1 MKSIVPFISMLPK
14 ADIDQWL
21 KILKKKLPME
31 RIVKFSNLKKSD
43 YKKIDVA
50 IVANPNPT
58 EVKKLVNLK
67 WIQSVWVG
75 VEKLVESFKS
85 ERVKIVRLVD
95 PEMNR
100 TMSEAVLSWVLY
112 LHRDMHFYQVQQ
124 NKRVWKQAD
133 YIKPSKKIV
142 SIIGLGELGSASAA
156 KLIENGFNVCGWS
169 RGKKNIKKVKSF
181 TGELG
186 LKNMLKQTDILV
198 CLIPLTRNTKYL
210 LNYKMLSY
218 LKKGASIINFARG
231 AIINAKDLVKHL
243 NSGTI
248 KHAVLD
254 VFEQE
259 PLPKTSILWKHKNVT
274 VLPHISAHTDMDTAS
289 SIVCKNIKMYRLKNR
304 ISKSVDMV
312 RGY

>member
-112 LHRDMHFYQVQQ
+112 LHRDMHFYQVHQ
-124 NKRVWKQAD
+124 NKRVWKEAD

-304 ISKSVDMV
+304 IPKSVDMA

>member
-1 MKSIVPFISMLPK
+1 MLPK

-21 KILKKKLPME
+21 KILKKKLPKE

-58 EVKKLVNLK
+58 EVKKLLNLK

-124 NKRVWKQAD
+124 NKRVWKEAD

-198 CLIPLTRNTKYL
+198 CLIPLTRKTKYL

-243 NSGTI
+243 NSGRI

-259 PLPKTSILWKHKNVT
+259 PLPKTSVLWKHKNVT

-304 ISKSVDMV
+304 IPKSVDMG

>member
-21 KILKKKLPME
+21 KILKKKLPKE
-31 RIVKFSNLKKSD
+31 RIVKFSSLKKVD

-75 VEKLVESFKS
+75 VEKLVESFKG

-95 PEMNR
+95 PEMSR
-100 TMSEAVLSWVLY
+100 TMAEAVLSWVLY
-112 LHRDMHFYQVQQ
+112 LHRNMHFYKVQQ
-124 NKRVWKQAD
+124 NKRVWKEAD
-133 YIKPSKKIV
+133 YIKPSKKVV
-142 SIIGLGELGSASAA
+142 SFIGLGELGTASAF
-156 KLIENGFNVCGWS
+156 KLIQNNFNVCGWS
-169 RGKKNIKKVKSF
+169 RAKKNISKVKSF

-186 LKNMLKQTDILV
+186 FKKMLQQTDILV
-198 CLIPLTRNTKYL
+198 CLIPLTKKTKYL
-210 LNYKMLSY
+210 LNYKTLSY

-231 AIINAKDLVKHL
+231 AIINANDLVKHL
-243 NSGTI
+243 NSGRI

-259 PLPKTSILWKHKNVT
+259 PLPKTSILWKHKNIT

-289 SIVCKNIKMYRLKNR
+289 SIVCKNIKLYRAKNR
-304 ISKSVDMV
+304 IPKSVDMT

>member
-124 NKRVWKQAD
+124 NKRVWKEAD

-243 NSGTI
+243 NSGRI

-289 SIVCKNIKMYRLKNR
+289 SIVCKNIKIYRLKNR
-304 ISKSVDMV
+304 IPKSVDMA

>member
-21 KILKKKLPME
+21 KILKKKLPKE

-75 VEKLVESFKS
+75 VEKLVESFKG
-85 ERVKIVRLVD
+85 EKVKIVRLVD

-124 NKRVWKQAD
+124 NKRVWKEAD

-156 KLIENGFNVCGWS
+156 KLIQNGFNVCGWS

-186 LKNMLKQTDILV
+186 LKKMLKQTDILV

-210 LNYKMLSY
+210 LNYKMLFY

-243 NSGTI
+243 DSGTI

-259 PLPKTSILWKHKNVT
+259 PLPKTNILWKHKNVT

-304 ISKSVDMV
+304 IPKSVDMV

>member
-1 MKSIVPFISMLPK
+1 MLCPYQCEQK
-14 ADIDQWL
+14 
-21 KILKKKLPME
+21 
-31 RIVKFSNLKKSD
+31 
-43 YKKIDVA
+43 YG
-50 IVANPNPT
+50 
-58 EVKKLVNLK
+58 EVLL
-67 WIQSVWVG
+67 
-75 VEKLVESFKS
+75 
-85 ERVKIVRLVD
+85 
-95 PEMNR
+95 
-100 TMSEAVLSWVLY
+100 
-112 LHRDMHFYQVQQ
+112 HFYQVQQ
-124 NKRVWKQAD
+124 NKRVWKEAD

-156 KLIENGFNVCGWS
+156 KLIQNGFNVCGWS

-243 NSGTI
+243 NSGRI

-304 ISKSVDMV
+304 IPKSVNIV

>member
-1 MKSIVPFISMLPK
+1 MKSIVPFISSLPK

-21 KILKKKLPME
+21 KILKKKLPKE
-31 RIVKFSNLKKSD
+31 RIVKFSSLKKSD

-50 IVANPNPT
+50 VVANPNPSD
-58 EVKKLVNLK
+58 VKKLVNLK

-75 VEKLVESFKS
+75 VEKLVESF
-85 ERVKIVRLVD
+85 ENENFKIVRLVD
-95 PEMNR
+95 PEMTR

-112 LHRDMHFYQVQQ
+112 LHRDMHFYRVQQ
-124 NKRVWKQAD
+124 NKKTWREAD

-142 SIIGLGELGSASAA
+142 SFIGLGELGAASAS
-156 KLIENGFNVCGWS
+156 KLIENNFNVCGWS

-181 TGELG
+181 TGKLG
-186 LKNMLKQTDILV
+186 LKKMLKQTDILV
-198 CLIPLTRNTKYL
+198 CLIPLTKKTKYL
-210 LNYKMLSY
+210 LNYKTLSY

-243 NSGTI
+243 NSGRI

-254 VFEQE
+254 VFEKK
-259 PLPKTSILWKHKNVT
+259 PLPKTSVLWKHKNIT
-274 VLPHISAHTDMDTAS
+274 VLPHISARVNLNTAS
-289 SIVCKNIKMYRLKNR
+289 DIICKNIKTYRLKNR
-304 ISKSVDMV
+304 IPKSVDMS

>member
-1 MKSIVPFISMLPK
+1 MLPK

-21 KILKKKLPME
+21 KILKKKLPKE
-31 RIVKFSNLKKSD
+31 RIVKFSNLKKTD
-43 YKKIDVA
+43 YKKTDVA

-58 EVKKLVNLK
+58 EVKKLVNLN

-75 VEKLVESFKS
+75 VEKLVESFKGD
-85 ERVKIVRLVD
+85 RVKIVRLID

-100 TMSEAVLSWVLY
+100 TMAEAVLSWVLY
-112 LHRDMHFYQVQQ
+112 LHRDMHFYQAQQ
-124 NKRVWKQAD
+124 NKRVWKESD
-133 YIKPSKKIV
+133 YIKPSKKVV
-142 SIIGLGELGSASAA
+142 SFIGLGELGAASAF
-156 KLIENGFNVCGWS
+156 KLIQNNFNVYGWS
-169 RGKKNIKKVKSF
+169 KAKKNISKVKSF

-186 LKNMLKQTDILV
+186 LKKMLQQTDILV
-198 CLIPLTRNTKYL
+198 CLIPLTKKTKYL
-210 LNYKMLSY
+210 LNYKTLSY

-231 AIINAKDLVKHL
+231 AIINANDLVKHL
-243 NSGTI
+243 NSGRI

-259 PLPKTSILWKHKNVT
+259 PLPKKSNLWKHKNVT

-289 SIVCKNIKMYRLKNR
+289 NIVCKNIKMYRLKNR
-304 ISKSVDMV
+304 IPKSVDLK

>member
-1 MKSIVPFISMLPK
+1 MKSIVPFISVLPK

-21 KILKKKLPME
+21 KILKKKLPKE

-124 NKRVWKQAD
+124 NKRVWKEAD

-198 CLIPLTRNTKYL
+198 CLIPLTRKTKYL
-210 LNYKMLSY
+210 LNYKTLSY

-304 ISKSVDMV
+304 IPKSVNMV

>member
-1 MKSIVPFISMLPK
+1 MLPK

-21 KILKKKLPME
+21 KILKKKLPKE
-31 RIVKFSNLKKSD
+31 RIVKFSNLKKSE

-85 ERVKIVRLVD
+85 EKVKIVRLVD

-124 NKRVWKQAD
+124 NKRVWKEAN

-210 LNYKMLSY
+210 LNYKTLSY
-218 LKKGASIINFARG
+218 LKKGSSIINFARG

-243 NSGTI
+243 NSGRI

-304 ISKSVDMV
+304 IPKSVNMV

>member
-1 MKSIVPFISMLPK
+1 MKSIVPFISTLPK

-21 KILKKKLPME
+21 KVLKKKLPKE
-31 RIVKFSNLKKSD
+31 RIVKFSSLKKSD
-43 YKKIDVA
+43 YKKIDIAV
-50 IVANPNPT
+50 VANPNPN
-58 EVKKLVNLK
+58 EVKQLVNLR

-75 VEKLVESFKS
+75 VEKLVESFKD
-85 ERVKIVRLVD
+85 EKVKIVRLVD

-112 LHRDMHFYQVQQ
+112 LHRDMHFYKIQQ
-124 NKRVWKQAD
+124 NKRLWKEAD
-133 YIKPSKKIV
+133 YIKPSKKTV
-142 SIIGLGELGSASAA
+142 SIIGLGELGIASAK
-156 KLIENGFNVCGWS
+156 KLIENSFNVCGWS
-169 RGKKNIKKVKSF
+169 RGKKNIRKVKSF

-210 LNYKMLSY
+210 LNYKTLSY

-243 NSGTI
+243 NSGRI

-304 ISKSVDMV
+304 IPKSVDMT

>member
-124 NKRVWKQAD
+124 NKRVWKEAD

-169 RGKKNIKKVKSF
+169 KGKKNIKKVKSF

-304 ISKSVDMV
+304 IPKSVNMV

>member
-1 MKSIVPFISMLPK
+1 MLPK

-21 KILKKKLPME
+21 KILKKKLPKE

-75 VEKLVESFKS
+75 VEKLVESFKG
-85 ERVKIVRLVD
+85 EKVKIVRLVD

-124 NKRVWKQAD
+124 NKRVWKEAD

-142 SIIGLGELGSASAA
+142 SIIGLGELGSASAV

-169 RGKKNIKKVKSF
+169 RGKKNIRKVKSF

-198 CLIPLTRNTKYL
+198 CLIPLTRKTKYL
-210 LNYKMLSY
+210 LNYKTLSY
-218 LKKGASIINFARG
+218 LKKGSSIINFARG

-243 NSGTI
+243 NSRRI

-259 PLPKTSILWKHKNVT
+259 PLPKTSVLWKHKNVT

-304 ISKSVDMV
+304 IPKSVNMV

>member
-21 KILKKKLPME
+21 KILKKKLPKE

-75 VEKLVESFKS
+75 VEKLVESFKG
-85 ERVKIVRLVD
+85 EKVKIVRLVD

-124 NKRVWKQAD
+124 NKRVWKEAD

-142 SIIGLGELGSASAA
+142 SIIGLGELGSASAV

-198 CLIPLTRNTKYL
+198 CLIPLTRKTKYL
-210 LNYKMLSY
+210 LNYKTLSY

-243 NSGTI
+243 NSGRI

-289 SIVCKNIKMYRLKNR
+289 SIVCQNIKMYRLKNR
-304 ISKSVDMV
+304 IPKSVDMV

>member
-21 KILKKKLPME
+21 KILKKKLPKE

-58 EVKKLVNLK
+58 EVKKLLNLK

-85 ERVKIVRLVD
+85 EKVKIVRLVD

-124 NKRVWKQAD
+124 NKRVWKEAD

-198 CLIPLTRNTKYL
+198 CLIPLTKKTKYL
-210 LNYKMLSY
+210 LNYKTLSY

-243 NSGTI
+243 NFGRI

-274 VLPHISAHTDMDTAS
+274 VLPHISAHTDIDTAS

-304 ISKSVDMV
+304 IPKSVDMT

>member
-1 MKSIVPFISMLPK
+1 MKSIVPFISSLPK

-21 KILKKKLPME
+21 KVLKKKLPKE
-31 RIVKFSNLKKSD
+31 RIVKFSNLKKLD
-43 YKKIDVA
+43 YNKVDVA

-75 VEKLVESFKS
+75 VEKLVESFKG
-85 ERVKIVRLVD
+85 EKVKIVRLID

-112 LHRDMHFYQVQQ
+112 LHRDMHFYRVQQ
-124 NKRVWKQAD
+124 NKRVWKETD
-133 YIKPSKKIV
+133 YIKPSNKVV
-142 SIIGLGELGSASAA
+142 SFIGLGELGSASVA

-169 RGKKNIKKVKSF
+169 RGKKKISKVKSF
-181 TGELG
+181 TGQLG
-186 LKNMLKQTDILV
+186 LKKMLNQTDILV
-198 CLIPLTRNTKYL
+198 CLIPLTQKTKYL
-210 LNYKMLSY
+210 LNYKTLSY
-218 LKKGASIINFARG
+218 LKRGASIINFARG
-231 AIINAKDLVKHL
+231 GIINAKDLVKHL
-243 NSGTI
+243 NSGKI

-254 VFEQE
+254 VFEKE
-259 PLPKTSILWKHKNVT
+259 PLPSSSDLWKHKKIT

-289 SIVCKNIKMYRLKNR
+289 SIVCKNIKTYRLNNR
-304 ISKSVDMV
+304 IPKSVDML

>member
-21 KILKKKLPME
+21 KILKKKLPKE
-31 RIVKFSNLKKSD
+31 RIVKFSSLKKSD

-58 EVKKLVNLK
+58 DVKKLVNLK

-75 VEKLVESFKS
+75 VEKLVESFKG
-85 ERVKIVRLVD
+85 ERVKIIRLVD
-95 PEMNR
+95 PEMSR
-100 TMSEAVLSWVLY
+100 TMAEAVLSWVLY
-112 LHRDMHFYQVQQ
+112 LHRDMHFYKVQQ
-124 NKRVWKQAD
+124 NKRVWKEAD
-133 YIKPSKKIV
+133 YIKPSKKVV
-142 SIIGLGELGSASAA
+142 SFIGLGELGTASAST
-156 KLIENGFNVCGWS
+156 LIQNNFNVCGWS
-169 RGKKNIKKVKSF
+169 RAKKNISKVKSF

-186 LKNMLKQTDILV
+186 LKKMLQQTDILV
-198 CLIPLTRNTKYL
+198 CLIPLTKKTKYL
-210 LNYKMLSY
+210 LNYKTLSY
-218 LKKGASIINFARG
+218 IKKGASIINFARG
-231 AIINAKDLVKHL
+231 AIINANDLVKHL
-243 NSGTI
+243 NSGRI

-289 SIVCKNIKMYRLKNR
+289 NIVCKNIKMYRFKNR
-304 ISKSVDMV
+304 IPKSVDLK

>member
-1 MKSIVPFISMLPK
+1 MLPK

-21 KILKKKLPME
+21 KILKKKLPKE

-50 IVANPNPT
+50 VVANPNPT

-85 ERVKIVRLVD
+85 EKVKIVRLVD

-124 NKRVWKQAD
+124 NKKVWKEAN

-198 CLIPLTRNTKYL
+198 CLIPLTRKTKYL
-210 LNYKMLSY
+210 LNYKTLSY

-231 AIINAKDLVKHL
+231 AIINVKDLVKYL
-243 NSGTI
+243 NSGRI

-304 ISKSVDMV
+304 IPKSVDMV

>member
-21 KILKKKLPME
+21 KILKKKLPKE

-58 EVKKLVNLK
+58 EVKKLLNLK

-124 NKRVWKQAD
+124 NKRVWKEAD

-210 LNYKMLSY
+210 LNYKTLSY

-243 NSGTI
+243 NSGRI

-259 PLPKTSILWKHKNVT
+259 PLPKTSVLWKHKNVT

-304 ISKSVDMV
+304 IPKSVDMV
-312 RGY
+312 RGH

>member
-1 MKSIVPFISMLPK
+1 MKSTVPFISMLPK

-21 KILKKKLPME
+21 KILKKKLPKE
-31 RIVKFSNLKKSD
+31 RIIKFSNLKKSD

-75 VEKLVESFKS
+75 VEKLVEIFKG

-112 LHRDMHFYQVQQ
+112 LNRDMHFYQVQQ
-124 NKRVWKQAD
+124 NKRVWKEAD

-142 SIIGLGELGSASAA
+142 SIIGLGELGSASAV

-169 RGKKNIKKVKSF
+169 KGNKNIKKVKSF

-186 LKNMLKQTDILV
+186 IKKMLQQTDILV
-198 CLIPLTRNTKYL
+198 CLIPLTRKTKYL
-210 LNYKMLSY
+210 HNYKTLSY

-243 NSGTI
+243 NSGRI

-304 ISKSVDMV
+304 IPKSVNMV

>member
-1 MKSIVPFISMLPK
+1 MKSIVPFISVLPK

-21 KILKKKLPME
+21 KILKKKLPKE

-112 LHRDMHFYQVQQ
+112 LHRDMHFYQVHQ
-124 NKRVWKQAD
+124 NKRVWKEAD

-304 ISKSVDMV
+304 IPKSVDMV

>member
-1 MKSIVPFISMLPK
+1 MKSIVPFISILPK

-21 KILKKKLPME
+21 KILKKKLPKE

-85 ERVKIVRLVD
+85 ERVKIVRLID

-124 NKRVWKQAD
+124 NKRVWKEAD

-304 ISKSVDMV
+304 IPKSVDMT

>member
-1 MKSIVPFISMLPK
+1 MLPK

-21 KILKKKLPME
+21 KILKKKLPKE

-43 YKKIDVA
+43 YKKIEVA

-124 NKRVWKQAD
+124 NKRVWKEAD

-142 SIIGLGELGSASAA
+142 SIIGLGELGSASAV

-169 RGKKNIKKVKSF
+169 RGKKNIKRVKSF

-198 CLIPLTRNTKYL
+198 CLIPLTRKTKYL
-210 LNYKMLSY
+210 LNYKTLSY
-218 LKKGASIINFARG
+218 LKKGSSIINFARG

-243 NSGTI
+243 NSGRI

-304 ISKSVDMV
+304 IPKSVNMV

>member
-21 KILKKKLPME
+21 KILKKKLPKE

-75 VEKLVESFKS
+75 VEKLVESFKG
-85 ERVKIVRLVD
+85 EKVKIVRLVD

-124 NKRVWKQAD
+124 NKRVWKEAD

-142 SIIGLGELGSASAA
+142 SIIGLGELGSASAV

-198 CLIPLTRNTKYL
+198 CLIPLTRKTKYL
-210 LNYKMLSY
+210 LNYKTLSY

-243 NSGTI
+243 NSGRI

-259 PLPKTSILWKHKNVT
+259 PLPKISILWKHKNVT

-304 ISKSVDMV
+304 IPKSVDMT

>member
-1 MKSIVPFISMLPK
+1 MLPK

-21 KILKKKLPME
+21 KILKKKLPKE

-58 EVKKLVNLK
+58 EVKKLVNLN

-75 VEKLVESFKS
+75 VEKLVESFKGD
-85 ERVKIVRLVD
+85 RVKIVRLID

-100 TMSEAVLSWVLY
+100 TMAEAVLSWVLY
-112 LHRDMHFYQVQQ
+112 LHRDMHFYQAQQ
-124 NKRVWKQAD
+124 NKRVWKESD
-133 YIKPSKKIV
+133 YIKPSKKVV
-142 SIIGLGELGSASAA
+142 SFIGLGELGAASAF
-156 KLIENGFNVCGWS
+156 KLIQNNFNVYGWS
-169 RGKKNIKKVKSF
+169 KAKKNISKVKSF

-186 LKNMLKQTDILV
+186 LKKMLQQTDILV
-198 CLIPLTRNTKYL
+198 CLIPLTKKTKYL
-210 LNYKMLSY
+210 LNYKTLSY

-231 AIINAKDLVKHL
+231 AIINANDLVKHL
-243 NSGTI
+243 NSGRI

-259 PLPKTSILWKHKNVT
+259 PLPKKSNLWKHKNVT

-289 SIVCKNIKMYRLKNR
+289 NIVCKNIKMYRLKNR
-304 ISKSVDMV
+304 IPKSVDLK

>member
-1 MKSIVPFISMLPK
+1 
-14 ADIDQWL
+14 
-21 KILKKKLPME
+21 ME

-124 NKRVWKQAD
+124 NKRVWKEAD

-304 ISKSVDMV
+304 IPKSVDMV

>member
-21 KILKKKLPME
+21 KILKKKLPKE

-85 ERVKIVRLVD
+85 EKVKIVRLVD

-100 TMSEAVLSWVLY
+100 TMSEAALSWVLY

-124 NKRVWKQAD
+124 NKRVWKEAD

-243 NSGTI
+243 NSGRI

-304 ISKSVDMV
+304 IPKSVDMV

>member
-21 KILKKKLPME
+21 KILKKKLPKE

-50 IVANPNPT
+50 IVANPNPN

-75 VEKLVESFKS
+75 VEKLVESFKG
-85 ERVKIVRLVD
+85 EKVKIVRLVD

-124 NKRVWKQAD
+124 NKRVWKEAD

-142 SIIGLGELGSASAA
+142 SIIGLGQLGSASAV

-198 CLIPLTRNTKYL
+198 CLIPLTRKTKYL
-210 LNYKMLSY
+210 LNYKTLSY

-243 NSGTI
+243 NSGRI

-304 ISKSVDMV
+304 IPISVDMV

>member
-1 MKSIVPFISMLPK
+1 MLPK

-21 KILKKKLPME
+21 KILKKKLPKE

-43 YKKIDVA
+43 YKKIEVA

-124 NKRVWKQAD
+124 NKRVWKEAD

-142 SIIGLGELGSASAA
+142 SIIGLGELGSASAV

-169 RGKKNIKKVKSF
+169 RGKKNIKRVKSF

-198 CLIPLTRNTKYL
+198 CLIPLTRKTKYL
-210 LNYKMLSY
+210 LNYKTLSY
-218 LKKGASIINFARG
+218 LKKGSSIINFARG

-243 NSGTI
+243 NSGRI

-304 ISKSVDMV
+304 IPKSVDMA